1 MCNSKFQ
8 GKKGKT
14 KSGDLRGKWKMKIEK
29 LALKHTLPF
38 SGINK
43 EGDEIWLSW
52 KKGENEIEWKWFMKF
67 GYFERRGKMKLNEN
81 DSAIKSG

>member
-1 MCNSKFQ
+1 
-8 GKKGKT
+8 
-14 KSGDLRGKWKMKIEK
+14 MKIEK

-52 KKGENEIEWKWFMKF
+52 KKGENEIE
-67 GYFERRGKMKLNEN
+67 
-81 DSAIKSG
+81 